1 MKTIKTFEAFLF
13 ECGKGN
19 QKKEKCPECGKKI
32 KNCKCGKKMKNC
44 KCGRKCECEEGKCE
58 CEKK

>member
-13 ECGKGN
+13 ECDKDDKGKDDKGY
-19 QKKEKCPECGKKI
+19 QKEKDRCPECGKKT
-32 KNCKCGKKMKNC
+32 KNCKCDKE
-44 KCGRKCECEEGKCE
+44 CECEEGKCE